1 VDGVLPVVSGWLGGV
16 GRGCGRCVGE
26 GSELACLPS
35 LLGWP
40 FVASL
45 QLKGCRSNISSVRS

>member
-1 VDGVLPVVSGWLGGV
+1 MLPVVSGWLGGV
-16 GRGCGRCVGE
+16 GRGRGRCLGE

-40 FVASL
+40 FVVSL
-45 QLKGCRSNISSVRS
+45 QLKACRSNISSVRS